1 MLTEIDDSSD
11 PIPSTRYTV
20 RVRGDHI
27 EAAPKVSNKLVN
39 RTRRWMIRDEW
50 LKNDQNKKFDVPS
63 CIAESGKAWGD
74 EDDPEELEAKAQQ
87 FKVEKNEVVQ
97 KNKAKSVKKQ
107 KLKVEGEASKAQKKA
122 DNDAEKELKRAAKE
136 AKKKAKENV
145 EMAIDLQLRGMD
157 SGDDVVMDDD
167 AFFS

>member
-50 LKNDQNKKFDVPS
+50 LKNDQNKKFDVPTR
-63 CIAESGKAWGD
+63 IAESGNTYKCSFLCNCVD
-74 EDDPEELEAKAQQ
+74 
-87 FKVEKNEVVQ
+87 
-97 KNKAKSVKKQ
+97 ST
-107 KLKVEGEASKAQKKA
+107 
-122 DNDAEKELKRAAKE
+122 RAC
-136 AKKKAKENV
+136 
-145 EMAIDLQLRGMD
+145 D
-157 SGDDVVMDDD
+157 SIYYVITI
-167 AFFS
+167 

>member
-1 MLTEIDDSSD
+1 
-11 PIPSTRYTV
+11 
-20 RVRGDHI
+20 
-27 EAAPKVSNKLVN
+27 
-39 RTRRWMIRDEW
+39 MIRDEW

-74 EDDPEELEAKAQQ
+74 EDDPEELGAKAQQ
-87 FKVEKNEVVQ
+87 FKVEKNKVVQ

-122 DNDAEKELKRAAKE
+122 DNDAEKELKQAAKE

-145 EMAIDLQLRGMD
+145 EMVIDPQLRGMD
-157 SGDDVVMDDD
+157 SGGDVVMDDD